1 MGMKTTLKELILRLH
16 EIGCFQFG
24 EFVLTS
30 GQKSPYYIDLRKI
43 VSYPAVFRSVIEQY
57 MLGLKEV
64 DDFDVVVGIETG
76 SIPIAAAISYEL
88 RVPMIYVRKKKK
100 EVGRGR
106 LIEGDLVEGSKAVI
120 IEDVVT
126 TGGSI
131 ARAVEAVRDAGG
143 KVEFALALVDRLQ
156 GGRERLRGIGVD
168 LVAILN
174 IVDVF
179 EVLLEE
185 NRISPST
192 YKKVMDYVGG
202 VVKL

>member
-1 MGMKTTLKELILRLH
+1 MEMNNDMKELIVGLY

-43 VSYPAVFRSVIEQY
+43 VSYPDVFRRVVNQY
-57 MLGLKEV
+57 IDRLKGIGG
-64 DDFDVVVGIETG
+64 FDVVVGIETG

-88 RVPMIYVRKKKK
+88 RVPMVYVRKKRK
-100 EVGRGR
+100 EVGRGK
-106 LIEGDLVEGSKAVI
+106 LIEGDIVEGSRAVI

-131 ARAVEAVRDAGG
+131 ARAVEAVRNAGG
-143 KVEFALALVDRLQ
+143 KVEYAFAFIDRLQ
-156 GGRERLRGIGVD
+156 GGKERLGGIGVD
-168 LVAILN
+168 LIAILN

-185 NRISPST
+185 GRISPSV
-192 YKKVMDYVGG
+192 YKRVMEYVGG